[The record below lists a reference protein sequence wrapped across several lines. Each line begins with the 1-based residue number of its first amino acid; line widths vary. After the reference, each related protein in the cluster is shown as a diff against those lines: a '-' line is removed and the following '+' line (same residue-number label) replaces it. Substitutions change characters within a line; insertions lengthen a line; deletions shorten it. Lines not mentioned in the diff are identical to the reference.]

1 MTILVTGGAGYIG
14 SHAVRQL
21 RAEGR
26 DVVVLDSLERGDRDA
41 LLGAPFVQGDISDS
55 SLVAEVCREHG
66 VDSVIHF
73 AAYKSVGESMTDPA
87 KYWRNNVQG
96 TVDLLEGMLA
106 ADVRR
111 IVFSSS
117 AAVYGNPD
125 SLPIREDA
133 PLRPEN
139 VYAETKA
146 VMERVIHWYG
156 QTHGVRW
163 ASLRYFNAAGAS
175 SDGVLGENWDMS
187 TNLLP
192 LVMKAAL
199 GASGPVKVF
208 GDDYPT
214 PDGTG
219 VRDYIHV
226 EDLAIAHSK
235 AIEHLDAG
243 RESITLNLGT
253 GRGVSVME
261 IIRATENTLGRA
273 VPYQVVD
280 RRLGDPATV
289 YADSR
294 LANSVLDWRAK
305 KGLLEIVDSLIR
317 RYNEHREQHE
327 STES

>member
-14 SHAVRQL
+14 SHTVRQL
-21 RAEGR
+21 RREGR
-26 DVVVLDSLERGDRDA
+26 DVIVLDSLERGNRDA
-41 LLGAPFVQGDISDS
+41 LLGASFVQGDISDS
-55 SLVAEVCREHG
+55 ALVAEVCRKHK
-66 VDSVIHF
+66 VQSVIHF
-73 AAYKSVGESMTDPA
+73 AAYKSVGESMIDPA

-96 TVDLLEGMLA
+96 TVDLLEGMLK
-106 ADVRR
+106 ADVHQ

-163 ASLRYFNAAGAS
+163 VSLRYFNAAGAS

-187 TNLLP
+187 TNLVP

-208 GDDYPT
+208 GNDYPT

-226 EDLAIAHSK
+226 EDLAIAHAK
-235 AIEHLDAG
+235 AVDHLTAG
-243 RESITLNLGT
+243 RDNVTLNLGT

-261 IIRATENTLGRA
+261 IIRETESALGRP
-273 VPYQVVD
+273 VPYEVVG
-280 RRLGDPATV
+280 RRPGDPATV
-289 YADSR
+289 YADPSQAHLVLRWTSSLDMSKIIASAANWHQSR
-294 LANSVLDWRAK
+294 M
-305 KGLLEIVDSLIR
+305 
-317 RYNEHREQHE
+317 RE
-327 STES
+327 

>member
-1 MTILVTGGAGYIG
+1 VTILVTGGAGYIG
-14 SHAVRQL
+14 SHTVRQL
-21 RAEGR
+21 RGEGR
-26 DVVVLDSLERGDRDA
+26 DVVVLDSLERGNRDA

-55 SLVAEVCREHG
+55 ALVADVCRQHG
-66 VDSVIHF
+66 VESVIHF
-73 AAYKSVGESMTDPA
+73 AAYKSVGESMVDPA

-125 SLPIREDA
+125 SLPIRENA

-163 ASLRYFNAAGAS
+163 VSLRYFNAAGAS

-208 GDDYPT
+208 GNDYPT

-226 EDLAIAHSK
+226 EDLATAHSK
-235 AIEHLDAG
+235 AVDHLNAG
-243 RESITLNLGT
+243 RDSIALNLGT

-261 IIRATENTLGRA
+261 IIRATETEHGRP
-273 VPYQVVD
+273 VPHEFVD
-280 RRLGDPATV
+280 RRPGDPATV

-294 LANSVLDWRAK
+294 LANQVLGWTTT
-305 KGLLEIVDSLIR
+305 KGINEIVR
-317 RYNEHREQHE
+317 NAYGWHRAARV
-327 STES
+327 

>member
-14 SHAVRQL
+14 SHTVRQL
-21 RAEGR
+21 RGDGR
-26 DVVVLDSLERGDRDA
+26 DVVVLDSLERGNRDA
-41 LLGAPFVQGDISDS
+41 LLGAPFVRGDISDS
-55 SLVAEVCREHG
+55 ALVTDVCRQHG

-73 AAYKSVGESMTDPA
+73 AAYKSVGESMVDPA

-96 TVDLLEGMLA
+96 TVDLLEGILA

-156 QTHGVRW
+156 LTHGVRW
-163 ASLRYFNAAGAS
+163 VSLRYFNAAGAS

-208 GDDYPT
+208 GNDYPT

-226 EDLAIAHSK
+226 EDLATAHAKAVDHLNAGQDSIA
-235 AIEHLDAG
+235 
-243 RESITLNLGT
+243 LNLGT

-261 IIRATENTLGRA
+261 IIRATETEHGRP
-273 VPYQVVD
+273 VPHEFVD
-280 RRLGDPATV
+280 RRPGDPATV

-294 LANSVLDWRAK
+294 LANQVLGWTTT
-305 KGLLEIVDSLIR
+305 KGINEIVRDA
-317 RYNEHREQHE
+317 YGWHRAARV
-327 STES
+327 

>member
-14 SHAVRQL
+14 SHTVRQL
-21 RAEGR
+21 RADGR
-26 DVVVLDSLERGDRDA
+26 DVVVLDSLERGNRDA

-163 ASLRYFNAAGAS
+163 VSLRYFNAAGAS

-226 EDLAIAHSK
+226 EDLAVAHSK

-243 RESITLNLGT
+243 RDDVTMNLGA
-253 GRGVSVME
+253 GHGCSVLE
-261 IIRATENTLGRA
+261 VLRA
-273 VPYQVVD
+273 VEDVSGKALPHEIVS
-280 RRLGDPATV
+280 RRAGDPAIV
-289 YADSR
+289 YADAS
-294 LANSVLDWRAK
+294 LAERTLGWKATR
-305 KGLLEIVDSLIR
+305 GLTEIVSSAYSWHVR
-317 RYNEHREQHE
+317 HMSN
-327 STES
+327 

>member
-14 SHAVRQL
+14 SHTVRQL
-21 RAEGR
+21 RSEGR
-26 DVVVLDSLERGDRDA
+26 DVIVLDSLERGNRDA

-55 SLVAEVCREHG
+55 ALVAEVCRKHG
-66 VDSVIHF
+66 VQSVIHF
-73 AAYKSVGESMTDPA
+73 AAYKSVGESMIDPA

-96 TVDLLEGMLA
+96 TVDLLEGMLK
-106 ADVRR
+106 ADVHQ

-163 ASLRYFNAAGAS
+163 VSLRYFNAAGAS

-187 TNLLP
+187 TNLVP

-208 GDDYPT
+208 GNDYPT

-226 EDLAIAHSK
+226 EDLAIAHAK
-235 AIEHLDAG
+235 AVDHLTAG
-243 RESITLNLGT
+243 RDNVTLNLGT

-261 IIRATENTLGRA
+261 IIRETESALGQP
-273 VPYQVVD
+273 VPYEVVG
-280 RRLGDPATV
+280 RRPGDPATV
-289 YADSR
+289 YADPSQAHLVLRWTSSLDMSKIIASAANWHQSR
-294 LANSVLDWRAK
+294 M
-305 KGLLEIVDSLIR
+305 
-317 RYNEHREQHE
+317 RE
-327 STES
+327 

>member
-14 SHAVRQL
+14 SHTVRQL
-21 RAEGR
+21 RGDGR
-26 DVVVLDSLERGDRDA
+26 DVVVLDSLERGNRDA
-41 LLGAPFVQGDISDS
+41 LLGAPFVRGDISDS
-55 SLVAEVCREHG
+55 ALVTDVCRQHG

-73 AAYKSVGESMTDPA
+73 AAYKSVGESMVDPA

-96 TVDLLEGMLA
+96 TVDLLEGILA

-156 QTHGVRW
+156 LTHGVRW
-163 ASLRYFNAAGAS
+163 VSLRYFNAAGAS

-208 GDDYPT
+208 GNDYPT

-226 EDLAIAHSK
+226 EDLATAHSK
-235 AIEHLDAG
+235 AVDHLNAG
-243 RESITLNLGT
+243 RDSIALNLGT

-261 IIRATENTLGRA
+261 IIRATETEHGRP
-273 VPYQVVD
+273 VPHEFVD
-280 RRLGDPATV
+280 RRPGDPATV

-294 LANSVLDWRAK
+294 LANQVLGWTTT
-305 KGLLEIVDSLIR
+305 KGINEIVRDA
-317 RYNEHREQHE
+317 YGWHRAARV
-327 STES
+327 

>member
-1 MTILVTGGAGYIG
+1 
-14 SHAVRQL
+14 
-21 RAEGR
+21 
-26 DVVVLDSLERGDRDA
+26 
-41 LLGAPFVQGDISDS
+41 
-55 SLVAEVCREHG
+55 
-66 VDSVIHF
+66 
-73 AAYKSVGESMTDPA
+73 
-87 KYWRNNVQG
+87 
-96 TVDLLEGMLA
+96 MLA

-156 QTHGVRW
+156 RTHGVRW
-163 ASLRYFNAAGAS
+163 VSLRYFNAAGAS

-208 GDDYPT
+208 GNDYPT

-226 EDLAIAHSK
+226 EDLATAHSK
-235 AIEHLDAG
+235 AVDHLNAG
-243 RESITLNLGT
+243 RDSIALNLGT

-261 IIRATENTLGRA
+261 IIRATETEHGQP
-273 VPYQVVD
+273 VPHEFVD
-280 RRLGDPATV
+280 RRPGDPATV

-294 LANSVLDWRAK
+294 LANQVLGWTTT
-305 KGLLEIVDSLIR
+305 KGINEIVRDA
-317 RYNEHREQHE
+317 YGWHRAARV
-327 STES
+327 

>member
-14 SHAVRQL
+14 SHTVRQL
-21 RAEGR
+21 RSEGR
-26 DVVVLDSLERGDRDA
+26 DVIVLDSLERGNRDA

-55 SLVAEVCREHG
+55 ALVAEVCRKHK
-66 VDSVIHF
+66 VQSVIHF
-73 AAYKSVGESMTDPA
+73 AAYKSVGESMIDPA

-96 TVDLLEGMLA
+96 TVDLLEGMLK
-106 ADVRR
+106 ADVRK

-163 ASLRYFNAAGAS
+163 VSLRYFNAAGAS

-187 TNLLP
+187 TNLVP

-208 GDDYPT
+208 GNDYPT

-226 EDLAIAHSK
+226 EDLAIAHAK
-235 AIEHLDAG
+235 AVDHLTAG
-243 RESITLNLGT
+243 QDNVTLNLGT
-253 GRGVSVME
+253 GCGVSVME
-261 IIRATENTLGRA
+261 IIRETESALGRP
-273 VPYQVVD
+273 VPYEVVG
-280 RRLGDPATV
+280 RRPGDPATV
-289 YADSR
+289 YADPSR
-294 LANSVLDWRAK
+294 AHLVLRWTSSLDMSKIIASAANWHQSRM
-305 KGLLEIVDSLIR
+305 
-317 RYNEHREQHE
+317 RE
-327 STES
+327 

>member
-14 SHAVRQL
+14 SHTVRQL
-21 RAEGR
+21 RGEGR
-26 DVVVLDSLERGDRDA
+26 DVIVLDSLERGNRDA

-55 SLVAEVCREHG
+55 ALVAEVCQKHK
-66 VDSVIHF
+66 VQSVIHF
-73 AAYKSVGESMTDPA
+73 AAYKSVGESMIDPA

-96 TVDLLEGMLA
+96 TVDLLEGMLK
-106 ADVRR
+106 ADVHQ

-163 ASLRYFNAAGAS
+163 VSLRYFNAAGAS

-187 TNLLP
+187 TNLVP

-208 GDDYPT
+208 GNDYPT

-226 EDLAIAHSK
+226 EDLAIAHAK
-235 AIEHLDAG
+235 AVDHLTAG
-243 RESITLNLGT
+243 RDNVTLNLGT

-261 IIRATENTLGRA
+261 IIRETESALGQP
-273 VPYQVVD
+273 VPYEVVG
-280 RRLGDPATV
+280 RRPGDPATV
-289 YADSR
+289 YADPSQAHLVLRWTSSLDMSKIIASAANWHQSR
-294 LANSVLDWRAK
+294 M
-305 KGLLEIVDSLIR
+305 
-317 RYNEHREQHE
+317 RE
-327 STES
+327 

>member
-14 SHAVRQL
+14 SHTVRQL
-21 RAEGR
+21 RGEGR
-26 DVVVLDSLERGDRDA
+26 DVVVLDSLERGNRDA
-41 LLGAPFVQGDISDS
+41 LLGAPFVQGDIIDS
-55 SLVAEVCREHG
+55 ALVADVCRQHG
-66 VDSVIHF
+66 VESVIHF
-73 AAYKSVGESMTDPA
+73 AAYKSVGESMVDPA
-87 KYWRNNVQG
+87 KYWCNNVQG

-156 QTHGVRW
+156 LTHGVRW
-163 ASLRYFNAAGAS
+163 VSLRYFNAAGAS

-208 GDDYPT
+208 GNDYPT

-226 EDLAIAHSK
+226 EDLATAHSK
-235 AIEHLDAG
+235 AVDHLNAG
-243 RESITLNLGT
+243 RDSIALNLGT

-261 IIRATENTLGRA
+261 IIRATETEHGRS
-273 VPYQVVD
+273 VPHEFVD
-280 RRLGDPATV
+280 RRPGDPATV

-294 LANSVLDWRAK
+294 LANQVLGWTTT
-305 KGLLEIVDSLIR
+305 KGINEIVRDA
-317 RYNEHREQHE
+317 YGWHRAARV
-327 STES
+327 

>member
-14 SHAVRQL
+14 SHTVRQL
-21 RAEGR
+21 RGDGR
-26 DVVVLDSLERGDRDA
+26 DVVVLDSLERGNRDA
-41 LLGAPFVQGDISDS
+41 LLGAPFVRGDISDS
-55 SLVAEVCREHG
+55 ALVTDVCRQHG

-73 AAYKSVGESMTDPA
+73 AAYKSVGESMVDPA

-96 TVDLLEGMLA
+96 TVDLLEGILA

-156 QTHGVRW
+156 LTHGVRW
-163 ASLRYFNAAGAS
+163 VSLRYFNAAGAS

-208 GDDYPT
+208 GNDYPT

-226 EDLAIAHSK
+226 EDLATAHSK
-235 AIEHLDAG
+235 AVDHLNAG
-243 RESITLNLGT
+243 RDSIALNLGT

-261 IIRATENTLGRA
+261 IIRATETEHGRS
-273 VPYQVVD
+273 VPHEFVD
-280 RRLGDPATV
+280 RRPGDPATV

-294 LANSVLDWRAK
+294 LANQVLGWTTT
-305 KGLLEIVDSLIR
+305 KGINEIVRDA
-317 RYNEHREQHE
+317 YGWHRAARV
-327 STES
+327 

>member
-1 MTILVTGGAGYIG
+1 VTILVTGGAGYIG
-14 SHAVRQL
+14 SHTVRQL

-26 DVVVLDSLERGDRDA
+26 DVVVLDSLERGNRKA
-41 LLGAPFVQGDISDS
+41 LLGAPFVQGDVSDS
-55 SLVAEVCREHG
+55 PLVAEVCREHG
-66 VDSVIHF
+66 VNSVIHF

-117 AAVYGNPD
+117 AAVYGNPET
-125 SLPIREDA
+125 LPIREDA

-146 VMERVIHWYG
+146 MMERVIHWYG

-163 ASLRYFNAAGAS
+163 VSLRYFNAAGAS
-175 SDGVLGENWDMS
+175 SDGVLGENWDTS

-219 VRDYIHV
+219 VRDYVHV
-226 EDLAIAHSK
+226 EDLAVAHSK
-235 AIEHLDAG
+235 AVDHLNAERD
-243 RESITLNLGT
+243 SVTLNLGT
-253 GRGVSVME
+253 GRGYSVME
-261 IIRATENTLGRA
+261 IIQATEKIHGA
-273 VPYQVVD
+273 SVPHLMVA
-280 RRLGDPATV
+280 RRPGDPATV
-289 YADSR
+289 YADPTTANRVLGWTASND
-294 LANSVLDWRAK
+294 LAD
-305 KGLLEIVDSLIR
+305 IVDHAYR
-317 RYNEHREQHE
+317 WHRGPVD
-327 STES
+327 

>member
-14 SHAVRQL
+14 SHTVRQL
-21 RAEGR
+21 RSEGR
-26 DVVVLDSLERGDRDA
+26 DVIVLDSLERGNRDA

-55 SLVAEVCREHG
+55 KLVADLCRKHK
-66 VDSVIHF
+66 VQSVIHF
-73 AAYKSVGESMTDPA
+73 AAYKSVGESMIDPA

-96 TVDLLEGMLA
+96 TVDLLEGMLK
-106 ADVRR
+106 ADVRQ

-163 ASLRYFNAAGAS
+163 VSLRYFNAAGAS

-187 TNLLP
+187 TNLVP

-208 GDDYPT
+208 GNDYPT

-226 EDLAIAHSK
+226 EDLAIAHAK
-235 AIEHLDAG
+235 AVDHLTAG
-243 RESITLNLGT
+243 QDNVTLNLGT

-261 IIRATENTLGRA
+261 IIRETESALGQP
-273 VPYQVVD
+273 VPYEVVG
-280 RRLGDPATV
+280 RRPGDPATV
-289 YADSR
+289 YADPSQAHLVLRWTSSLDMSKIIASAANWHQSR
-294 LANSVLDWRAK
+294 M
-305 KGLLEIVDSLIR
+305 
-317 RYNEHREQHE
+317 RE
-327 STES
+327 

>member
-1 MTILVTGGAGYIG
+1 VTILVTGGAGYIG
-14 SHAVRQL
+14 SHTVRQL
-21 RAEGR
+21 RNEGR
-26 DVVVLDSLERGDRDA
+26 DVVVLDSLERGNRDA

-55 SLVAEVCREHG
+55 ALVAEVCRQHG
-66 VDSVIHF
+66 VESVIHF
-73 AAYKSVGESMTDPA
+73 AAYKSVGESMVDPA

-133 PLRPEN
+133 PLQPEN

-156 QTHGVRW
+156 RTHGVRW
-163 ASLRYFNAAGAS
+163 VSLRYFNAAGAS

-208 GDDYPT
+208 GNDYPT

-226 EDLAIAHSK
+226 EDLATAHSK
-235 AIEHLDAG
+235 AVDHLNAG
-243 RESITLNLGT
+243 RDSIALNLGT

-261 IIRATENTLGRA
+261 IIRATETEHGRP
-273 VPYQVVD
+273 VPHEFVD
-280 RRLGDPATV
+280 RRPGDPATV

-294 LANSVLDWRAK
+294 LANQVLGWTTT
-305 KGLLEIVDSLIR
+305 KGINEIVRDA
-317 RYNEHREQHE
+317 YGWHRAARV
-327 STES
+327 

>member
-14 SHAVRQL
+14 SHTVRQL
-21 RAEGR
+21 RGEGR
-26 DVVVLDSLERGDRDA
+26 DVVVLDSLERGNRDA

-55 SLVAEVCREHG
+55 ALVADVCRQHG
-66 VDSVIHF
+66 VESVIHF
-73 AAYKSVGESMTDPA
+73 AAYKSVGESMVDPA

-156 QTHGVRW
+156 RTHGVRW
-163 ASLRYFNAAGAS
+163 VSLRYFNAAGAS

-208 GDDYPT
+208 GNDYPT

-226 EDLAIAHSK
+226 EDLATAHSK
-235 AIEHLDAG
+235 AVDHLNAG
-243 RESITLNLGT
+243 RDSIALNLGT

-261 IIRATENTLGRA
+261 IIRATETEHGRS
-273 VPYQVVD
+273 VPHEFVD
-280 RRLGDPATV
+280 RRPGDPATV

-294 LANSVLDWRAK
+294 LANQVLGWTTT
-305 KGLLEIVDSLIR
+305 KGINEIVRDAHGW
-317 RYNEHREQHE
+317 HRAARV
-327 STES
+327 